1 MSVPIL
7 PCKAVGWTG
16 GAKAVASKGW
26 AHYLRSTMMTRMI
39 LRAATAALLAIPATT
54 MAQTGAYVARLG
66 NDTLTVERYTRSAD
80 KIEGTI
86 VSKSP
91 STRVVKYTL
100 MLAKDG
106 SIAGME
112 QAILKA
118 DGTSLAGQPT
128 GIRMTFA
135 GDTVVREM
143 TMNGAPSVRRTA
155 VPKGTLPAVGAGSY
169 IYSEFV
175 IAQAR
180 RSKSDTVLS
189 IGMGAQQN
197 APGKVAVRFFG
208 SDSAEIVN
216 NGFPVGYKLDK
227 SGRVLHVDGAK
238 TTQKVLV
245 TSVKDA
251 DVSAIATAW
260 SAADAA
266 GQSMGIASTR
276 DTLRAEVGGAH
287 ITIDYGRP
295 AKRGREIWGKL
306 VPFDTVWRFGANAA
320 ARFSTDKD
328 LMIGGAHV
336 PAGTYTI
343 WLLPSAGQSFVILN
357 KQLMASAAPNAPP
370 LWGTGYD
377 AAQDLVRIPVEKH
390 AGLGTAEERYH
401 VFIAG
406 DMLMMHWDTAGY
418 GVKIRT
424 M

>member
-1 MSVPIL
+1 
-7 PCKAVGWTG
+7 
-16 GAKAVASKGW
+16 
-26 AHYLRSTMMTRMI
+26 
-39 LRAATAALLAIPATT
+39 
-54 MAQTGAYVARLG
+54 MAQTGTYVARLG
-66 NDTLTVERYTRSAD
+66 NDTLSVERYTRSAD
-80 KIEGTI
+80 KIDGTI

-100 MLAKDG
+100 TLAKDG
-106 SIAGME
+106 SVTGME
-112 QAILKA
+112 QSVLKA
-118 DGTSLAGQPT
+118 DGTPFAGQPT
-128 GIRMTFA
+128 GVKMTFV

-143 TMNGAPSVRRTA
+143 TVNGTPSVRRTA
-155 VPKGTLPAVGAGSY
+155 VPKGTLPAVGGSY
-169 IYSEFV
+169 VYSELV

-216 NGFPVGYKLDK
+216 NGFPVGYRLDK
-227 SGRVLHVDGAK
+227 VGHVLHVDGAK

-251 DVSAIATAW
+251 DVSAIAAAWNTA
-260 SAADAA
+260 DVA
-266 GQSMGIASTR
+266 GQAMGIASTR

-287 ITIDYGRP
+287 ITVDYGRP

-320 ARFSTDKD
+320 ARFTTDKD
-328 LMIGGAHV
+328 LMVGGAHV
-336 PAGTYTI
+336 PAGSYTI

-357 KQLMASAAPNAPP
+357 KQLMASSAPNAAP

-390 AGLGTAEERYH
+390 AGLGTIEERYR
-401 VFIAG
+401 VFMAG
-406 DMLMMHWDTAGY
+406 DVLMMHWDNAGY
-418 GVKIRT
+418 GVRIRA